1 MSVQLL
7 RHSLLIQRRCIPVLR
22 FSVYR
27 LYSLHAV
34 EVDGQTAVTDEG
46 TSSANKQLAADDSP
60 LYKPPKL
67 YSSPTVKVDKSKK
80 KKGKK
85 KDGTQLKTSIA
96 RETESVE
103 LHLASLNA
111 SGTTPTLKDLER
123 FRSARPPKPES
134 RYYAKD
140 YGSLVDKLCRSFSKD
155 QLILFVHEYSKTSPM
170 ARTGRRKTDY
180 AETIIEHWGWPT
192 LADIEKA
199 KRDRTEVSVEC
210 TFAYSCLTTFQ
221 LTFLMASHPG
231 QSNRTVPDF
240 GTRCVC

>member
-7 RHSLLIQRRCIPVLR
+7 RHSLLLQRRCIPVLR
-22 FSVYR
+22 SSVHR

-34 EVDGQTAVTDEG
+34 QADEQTAATG
-46 TSSANKQLAADDSP
+46 ASTSTANKQSTAEDSP
-60 LYKPPKL
+60 LYTPPKL
-67 YSSPTVKVDKSKK
+67 YSSPTVKVDKSKR

-85 KDGTQLKTSIA
+85 KDGTQLKTSLA

-111 SGTTPTLKDLER
+111 SGTTPTLEDLER

-134 RYYAKD
+134 KYYAKD

-155 QLILFVHEYSKTSPM
+155 QLMFFVEEYSKTSPM

-180 AETIIEHWGWPT
+180 AEAIIEHWGWPT

-210 TFAYSCLTTFQ
+210 TFTYLCCAMFRLT
-221 LTFLMASHPG
+221 
-231 QSNRTVPDF
+231 V
-240 GTRCVC
+240 